1 MFGPSTAL
9 TLHRSVIHYRLAR
22 LRYVLDYPNYIRRKD
37 DTDQVTDNRYQ
48 KKILR
53 RFAPQYDIG
62 FVILSEESFQVAD
75 YRLQTTAYRRQII
88 LISSPL

>member
-1 MFGPSTAL
+1 MSIRLIYYRRDRSHTAVFGPSTAL

-37 DTDQVTDNRYQ
+37 DTDQVTDDNHQ

-53 RFAPQYDIG
+53 RFAPQYDRK
-62 FVILSEESFQVAD
+62 D
-75 YRLQTTAYRRQII
+75 RRKVE
-88 LISSPL
+88 